1 MFNLVQPCV
10 KSSQPHFYVLILR
23 WFSIFEIKILIK
35 LSTCLLFSE
44 IPLSYKQNHTFCLAM
59 RFSWYEHL
67 IIPSRTLNKVK
78 WLNSSSLTFDMLWAN
93 VLKKLISFIKT
104 FFWLFY
110 KCFQLRVPT
119 KKFKHAS
126 SFQSFY
132 FSRWNKHWWK
142 LENSNIWVEVWD
154 KVASC
159 FFSYLFASY
168 EREWLKKSQFHTS
181 MSLQISLCRLHTPSK
196 LSNRINSWWFLLLST

>member
-1 MFNLVQPCV
+1 MCWLSV
-10 KSSQPHFYVLILR
+10 
-23 WFSIFEIKILIK
+23 FEIKILIK
-35 LSTCLLFSE
+35 LSNCLLFSE

-59 RFSWYEHL
+59 RFSWYEHQ

-142 LENSNIWVEVWD
+142 LENSNIWVESLGQ
-154 KVASC
+154 SC
-159 FFSYLFASY
+159 
-168 EREWLKKSQFHTS
+168 
-181 MSLQISLCRLHTPSK
+181 
-196 LSNRINSWWFLLLST
+196 FLLLLNYLLHTSVNDWRKVSSILPCRY